1 MRLLPLDGL
10 SILSSRLVL
19 KSRVSIR
26 LAYTTLQPFGAGTV
40 IGFLTRTKSSPNTA
54 KGNLRPI
61 TELDGSKYGSISWRI
76 QR

>member
-26 LAYTTLQPFGAGTV
+26 LAYTTLQPFGAGIV
-40 IGFLTRTKSSPNTA
+40 IGFLIRTKSSPNTA